1 MILVDTSVWVE
12 HLRDGNA
19 ALAQL
24 LDDASVLAHPW
35 VTGEIAL
42 GSLRQ
47 RGEIIALLSALPQT
61 AVATADEVLLF
72 IERARLFGIGIG
84 YVDAGLLA
92 AARLTP
98 EATLWTTHK
107 RLSAAAAKLGLG
119 YDPHGR

>member
-1 MILVDTSVWVE
+1 LILIDTSVWVE

-24 LDDASVLAHPW
+24 LDDAAVLAHPW

-47 RGEIIALLSALPQT
+47 RDEIIALLSALPRT

-72 IERARLFGIGIG
+72 IERERLFGIG

-92 AARLTP
+92 AVRLTP
-98 EATLWTTHK
+98 DATLWTTDK
-107 RLSAAAAKLGLG
+107 RLSAAAAKLRLG